1 MSKPFL
7 AAFGAA
13 VVVIGA
19 LIWLGFSNTAGNHL
33 EPTGRIGKVR
43 TVKASDDL
51 TYMVI
56 DFNVKNDS
64 DRDMVVRSIDVTTD
78 SGDGLTGSLVSASD
92 ADAAFRAYPLL
103 GERFNDA
110 LKVNDKVPAHQ
121 TVDRMVGV
129 RFDAPF
135 DKVEARKSVT
145 LRIEDVT
152 GPVVQ
157 MIKIDLK

>member
-7 AAFGAA
+7 AAFGLA
-13 VVVIGA
+13 VIIIAGLV
-19 LIWLGFSNTAGNHL
+19 WFGFMNTAGNHL
-33 EPTGRIGKVR
+33 APTGKIGKVR

-56 DFNVKNDS
+56 DFKVTNNS
-64 DRDMVVRSIDVTTD
+64 DREMVVRSIDVTAD
-78 SGDGLTGSLVSASD
+78 AGDGLTGSLVSASD
-92 ADAAFRAYPLL
+92 ADAAFQAYPLL
-103 GERFNDA
+103 GERYNDA
-110 LKVNDKVPAHQ
+110 LKVNDKIPAHQ

-135 DKVEARKSVT
+135 DKVESRKNVT

-152 GPVVQ
+152 GPILEMSKQ
-157 MIKIDLK
+157 N